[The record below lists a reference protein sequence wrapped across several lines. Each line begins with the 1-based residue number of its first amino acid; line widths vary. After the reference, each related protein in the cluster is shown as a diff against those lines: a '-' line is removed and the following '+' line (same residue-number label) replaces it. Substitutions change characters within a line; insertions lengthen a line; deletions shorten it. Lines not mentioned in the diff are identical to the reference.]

1 LVAAAAFNHGQ
12 DRPLRTASIRVNFLR
27 PFAAGAKT
35 GAQSLYEA
43 KALRIGRT
51 SAVADATAV
60 DADGK
65 AAVIARVTGY
75 R

>member
-1 LVAAAAFNHGQ
+1 
-12 DRPLRTASIRVNFLR
+12 
-27 PFAAGAKT
+27 
-35 GAQSLYEA
+35 
-43 KALRIGRT
+43 LRIGRT

-65 AAVIARVTGY
+65 AAIIARITGY